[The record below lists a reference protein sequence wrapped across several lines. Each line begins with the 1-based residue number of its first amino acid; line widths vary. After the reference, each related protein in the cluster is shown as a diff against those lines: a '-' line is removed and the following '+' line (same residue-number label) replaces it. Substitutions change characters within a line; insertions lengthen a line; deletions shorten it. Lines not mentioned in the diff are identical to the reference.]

1 MKTKITILGLT
12 LIIAMILV
20 SCGGSN
26 KTIVTVDKVSI
37 TGEAKDY
44 MAVVPGA
51 YEITK
56 TKGTFGEELTL
67 SIKFKVTNS
76 FDQSKIGEY
85 TEFESMHLQIIND
98 KGSPIDLDFSP
109 SGVTDYDKIKSLLK
123 GKPGDEV
130 TVVFKSD
137 EMNRSEEAI
146 AEVMKNAKGVEITC
160 GDIINLVTEPII
172 DNSASA
178 EDADSSTDD
187 SSDCEQFITDY
198 EEFVADYIKV
208 LKKYKANPSDTS
220 ILTEYTELAQKASE
234 MQSQASDCTDLKYAT
249 RLLQLSNKMAKAAL

>member
-1 MKTKITILGLT
+1 MKKTIKILGLT
-12 LIIAMILV
+12 LMIAIILV
-20 SCGGSN
+20 SCGGSD
-26 KTIVTVDKVSI
+26 KTTLTVDKVSI

-44 MAVVPGA
+44 IAVVPGT

-67 SIKFKVTNS
+67 SIKCKVTNS
-76 FDQSKIGEY
+76 FDQSKIGED
-85 TEFESMHLQIIND
+85 TAFESMHLQIIND
-98 KGSPIDLDFSP
+98 KGSPIDLIFSP
-109 SGVTDYDKIKSLLK
+109 SGVSDYDKIESLLK

-137 EMNRSEEAI
+137 EMGASEEAI
-146 AEVMKNAKGVEITC
+146 SEVMKNGKGIEITS
-160 GDIINLVTEPII
+160 GAIVNLLTEPII

-178 EDADSSTDD
+178 EDSDSSTDD
-187 SSDCEQFITDY
+187 SSDCDQFITDY
-198 EEFVADYIKV
+198 EEFVTDYIKV

-234 MQSQASDCTDLKYAT
+234 MQSQANDCTDPKYAT